1 MAITPLE
8 EFMGAAHVLSAHSNP
23 SAPMGSGVSGSGHSN
38 PEALPGTGVSDV
50 SLRAWG
56 KSALMQR
63 CGRRRRFWKDPPGCG
78 FRLITLK
85 GMEKVKTTLGLLC
98 IAHNLAKL
106 AVQ

>member
-50 SLRAWG
+50 SHRAWG

-63 CGRRRRFWKDPPGCG
+63 CGRRGRFWKDPPGLWFSPDHSQGNGKSKNHTG
-78 FRLITLK
+78 FI
-85 GMEKVKTTLGLLC
+85 MYC
-98 IAHNLAKL
+98 P
-106 AVQ
+106 

>member
-23 SAPMGSGVSGSGHSN
+23 SAPMGSGVSGSGQSN

-56 KSALMQR
+56 KIGFTLR
-63 CGRRRRFWKDPPGCG
+63 CGSREGLWKDQPGQGISPVHSQGDRKSTNRMG
-78 FRLITLK
+78 FI
-85 GMEKVKTTLGLLC
+85 MYC
-98 IAHNLAKL
+98 I
-106 AVQ
+106 